1 MTSKKLQPETILR
14 ELLADSGIPA
24 LTRLVAQIPSDKEG
38 MRSGKRWAE
47 EGQKES
53 VLTFRLA
60 LRQWYEMNSREA
72 DANPPTTE
80 ETKALLSE
88 IRKLWDEAAGLE
100 HAGRIYG
107 EEKRA
112 YYVQTGR
119 CPTCGQHGIFHELPI
134 EVSHL

>member
-1 MTSKKLQPETILR
+1 
-14 ELLADSGIPA
+14 
-24 LTRLVAQIPSDKEG
+24 

-88 IRKLWDEAAGLE
+88 IRKLWDEAGLE